1 MLQRVGSSTTPFDLV
16 AYLNA
21 ANEHAAV
28 SSHDPSAHKI
38 AVAIANI
45 GVTTIIRVAVPGI
58 AVTWI
63 ETVAAIAIAA
73 ISTVPAVATKEAM
86 TTVVAPV
93 TSPDE
98 PTVTAKSS
106 AMPAEAS
113 SVATES
119 SATTMPTTT
128 VLGGRRRRGAG
139 AKREHRNADY
149 QSFLESSGHDAFS
162 VFEVTYLCNVISRP
176 VQDLPSFSEQTFAMM
191 AVAGRTLSELFA

>member
-1 MLQRVGSSTTPFDLV
+1 VQYDPFDLV

-58 AVTWI
+58 TVTWI
-63 ETVAAIAIAA
+63 KTVAAITIAA

-86 TTVVAPV
+86 TTIAPV
-93 TSPDE
+93 TGPDE

-113 SVATES
+113 SAATES

-128 VLGGRRRRGAG
+128 VLGGRRRSGGG

-149 QSFLESSGHDAFS
+149 QSFVESRGHDAFS

-191 AVAGRTLSELFA
+191 AVAGRTLSEVFA